1 MQRDELLFED
11 LLDEHLT
18 RDLVRR
24 DWLLEQV
31 KDLLNAPRVRF
42 IVLEGVAGTGK
53 STFLASLARE
63 PGINP
68 RYFIRRDSVAPLSSG
83 DGRAFLVRVGHQIA
97 VLRPELMDLDLA
109 VSATME
115 VEQADDLIGVEIG
128 RLVVSS
134 FRRTAFEIRQSAA
147 EAGQVIAVR
156 IGELIDDLSRTSLAD
171 LTRQA
176 LIEPAARLAA
186 ADQSASIVLLIDG
199 LDEIG
204 AATGWT
210 SGKDSIA
217 DWLTDCAEL
226 PENLR
231 VVVTTRPLPLKQF
244 YLRQQ
249 NRYARISLDGHRRQ
263 IEDEIAE
270 YAASVLAQ
278 AGITEHPPGLDRE
291 VARKADNVFLYAALW
306 AKTVPDLLDPQSLPD
321 GLEDLYEYLV
331 GQARRASGRRVPGK
345 RAGDSRWKA
354 YYHPLLATLAIAFT
368 PLPPQSLARYLG
380 FPANSP
386 DFLATV
392 LEDLGPILRV
402 DHDRVRFCHGSLV
415 DFLTAPS
422 RHEYWSVQSSTNHL
436 RLAHN
441 LLGLYGH
448 DWASCEDV
456 YALTYTARH
465 LIASLEEGAPEALD
479 PLVGLLGGLPF
490 GQAKARHAEVG
501 FGSLVTDYIAA
512 WSVAPDARDE
522 LARGLA
528 RVVISLEAHDQ
539 LGDTLGYRTDGKELH
554 EQVLTLLGDEELLRE
569 HAAPD
574 RQQVLALVAA
584 HWESARIRRLGGA
597 ANLERAGEIL
607 RRLVSADVS
616 GDDGPGNLSAIFY
629 DFAYLEFLLG
639 NAEAA
644 RSWFHRSIE
653 VDERRGNTKGRYIT
667 TSALRRLEF
676 HLGELTPDAYRT
688 FLDEAEAYFSGLGP
702 DAQGERWIMTLTF
715 HRLELAIATNDPA
728 LADTQLA
735 ALEDNAWLR
744 NYSRT
749 DDRAKDDL
757 ITIARARTE
766 LARRNWTEAIP
777 LFEQRLGEDLDG
789 DPDHREEMARDLY
802 EYARALVGADR
813 PDDAQRVLA
822 LASDLPDGTGAW
834 LWKPRIRALQATL
847 E

>member
-1 MQRDELLFED
+1 MHRDELLFED

-24 DWLLEQV
+24 DWLLAQV
-31 KDLLNAPRVRF
+31 KDLLDAPRVRF

-97 VLRPELMDLDLA
+97 VLRPELMDLDLN
-109 VSATME
+109 VTATME
-115 VEQADDLIGVEIG
+115 VEQADDLIGVEIR

-134 FRRTAFEIRQSAA
+134 FRRTAFAIRQSAA
-147 EAGQVIAVR
+147 KAGQVIAVR

-176 LIEPAARLAA
+176 LIEPAARLAE
-186 ADQSASIVLLIDG
+186 ADRSASIVLLIDG

-204 AATGWT
+204 AATGWA
-210 SGKDSIA
+210 GGEDSIV

-270 YAASVLAQ
+270 YAASVLAR
-278 AGITEHPPGLDRE
+278 AGITGRPGLDRE

-306 AKTVPDLLDPQSLPD
+306 ASTVPDLLDPQSLPD
-321 GLEDLYEYLV
+321 GLDDLYEYLV
-331 GQARRASGRRVPGK
+331 GQARRASGRRVPGE

-354 YYHPLLATLAIAFT
+354 YYQPLLATLAIAFT
-368 PLPPQSLARYLG
+368 PLPPRSLARYLG
-380 FPANSP
+380 FPADSP
-386 DFLATV
+386 DLLTAV

-402 DHDRVRFCHGSLV
+402 DQDRVRFCHGSLA
-415 DFLTAPS
+415 DFLTAES
-422 RHEYWSVQSSTNHL
+422 GHEYWSVQPSTNHL
-436 RLAHN
+436 QLARN

-456 YALTYTARH
+456 YALTNTARH
-465 LIASLEEGAPEALD
+465 LVTALEEGVPEALD

-490 GQAKARHAEVG
+490 GRAKAQHAEVG

-512 WSVAPDARDE
+512 CAVAPNLRDE

-539 LGDTLGYRTDGKELH
+539 LGDTLGYRADGNELH
-554 EQVLTLLGDEELLRE
+554 ERVLTLLGDEELLGE
-569 HAAPD
+569 HASPG
-574 RQQVLALVAA
+574 RQQALALVAA
-584 HWESARIRRLGGA
+584 HRESARIRRLGGA
-597 ANLERAGEIL
+597 ANLARAGEIL

-616 GDDGPGNLSAIFY
+616 GDEEPGNLSAMFY

-653 VDERRGNTKGRYIT
+653 VDERRGNAKGRYIT
-667 TSALRRLEF
+667 TSALRRLEY
-676 HLGELTPDAYRT
+676 HLGELTPDAYRA

-715 HRLELAIATNDPA
+715 HRLELAIATDDPA
-728 LADTQLA
+728 LAGLQLA

-744 NYSRT
+744 DHGRT

-766 LARRNWTEAIP
+766 LARRNWTDAIP

-813 PDDAQRVLA
+813 PDDARRVLA
-822 LASDLPDGTGAW
+822 MAAELPDGTGAW
-834 LWKPRIRALQATL
+834 LWKPHIRALQASL

>member
-1 MQRDELLFED
+1 MQGDELLFED

-18 RDLVRR
+18 GDLVQR
-24 DWLLEQV
+24 DWLLAQV
-31 KDLLNAPRVRF
+31 KDLVDAPRIRF

-53 STFLASLARE
+53 TTFLASLARE

-68 RYFIRRDSVAPLSSG
+68 RYFIRRDSIAPLSSG

-115 VEQADDLIGVEIG
+115 VEQADDLIGVDIG

-147 EAGQVIAVR
+147 RAGQVIAVR

-186 ADQSASIVLLIDG
+186 ADRSASIVLLIDG

-204 AATGWT
+204 AATGW
-210 SGKDSIA
+210 SGGEDSIV

-270 YAASVLAQ
+270 YAASVLAR
-278 AGITEHPPGLDRE
+278 AGITARPGLERE

-321 GLEDLYEYLV
+321 GLDDLYEYLV

-345 RAGDSRWKA
+345 RAEDSRWKA
-354 YYHPLLATLAIAFT
+354 YYQPLLATLAIAFT

-380 FPANSP
+380 FPANSQG
-386 DFLATV
+386 FLAAV

-402 DHDRVRFCHGSLV
+402 DHDRVRFCHGSLA
-415 DFLTAPS
+415 DFLTTPS
-422 RHEYWSVQSSTNHL
+422 RHEYWSVQPSANHL
-436 RLAHN
+436 QLARS

-465 LIASLEEGAPEALD
+465 LVAALEEGVPEALD

-512 WSVAPDARDE
+512 WTLAPDLRDE

-528 RVVISLEAHDQ
+528 RVVITLEAHDQ
-539 LGDTLGYRTDGKELH
+539 LRDTLGYRTDGKDLH
-554 EQVLTLLGDEELLRE
+554 ERVVTLLGDEELLRE
-569 HAAPD
+569 HAAPN
-574 RQQVLALVAA
+574 RQQALALVAA
-584 HWESARIRRLGGA
+584 HSESARIRRLGGA
-597 ANLERAGEIL
+597 ANLQRAGEIL
-607 RRLVSADVS
+607 RRLVSAD
-616 GDDGPGNLSAIFY
+616 GFGGKEPGNLSAIYY

-639 NAEAA
+639 NPEAA

-667 TSALRRLEF
+667 TSALRRLEY
-676 HLGELTPDAYRT
+676 HLGELSHGAYRA

-715 HRLELAIATNDPA
+715 HRLELAVATDDLA
-728 LADTQLA
+728 LAETQLA
-735 ALEDNAWLR
+735 ALEDNTWLR
-744 NYSRT
+744 DYTRT
-749 DDRAKDDL
+749 DNRAKNDL

-766 LARRNWTEAIP
+766 LARRNWTQAIS

-813 PDDAQRVLA
+813 PHDARRVLA
-822 LASDLPDGTGAW
+822 LASDLPDGTGSW
-834 LWKPRIRALQATL
+834 LWKPRIHALQDTL

>member
-1 MQRDELLFED
+1 MIRRDELLFED

-18 RDLVRR
+18 GDLVRR
-24 DWLLEQV
+24 DWLLGRV
-31 KDLLNAPRVRF
+31 KELLDAPRIRF

-68 RYFIRRDSVAPLSSG
+68 RYFIRRDSIAPLSSG

-186 ADQSASIVLLIDG
+186 ADRSAAIVLLIDG

-204 AATGWT
+204 VATGWA
-210 SGKDSIA
+210 GGEDSII

-244 YLRQQ
+244 YRRQQ
-249 NRYARISLDGHRRQ
+249 NRYARISLDGHRQQ
-263 IEDEIAE
+263 IEDEIAA
-270 YAASVLAQ
+270 YAASVLAR
-278 AGITEHPPGLDRE
+278 AGITGRPGLDRE

-321 GLEDLYEYLV
+321 GLDDLYEYLV
-331 GQARRASGRRVPGK
+331 DQARRASGRRVPGK
-345 RAGDSRWKA
+345 RAGDSQWKA
-354 YYHPLLATLAIAFT
+354 YYQPLLATLAIAFT
-368 PLPPQSLARYLG
+368 PLPPQSLAGYLG
-380 FPANSP
+380 FPASSP
-386 DFLATV
+386 DILAAA

-402 DHDRVRFCHGSLV
+402 DHNRVRFCHGSLA
-415 DFLTAPS
+415 DFLTTPS
-422 RHEYWSVQSSTNHL
+422 RYEYWSVQPSTKHL
-436 RLAHN
+436 QLARN
-441 LLGLYGH
+441 LIGLYGH

-465 LIASLEEGAPEALD
+465 LVAALEEGVREALD
-479 PLVGLLGGLPF
+479 PLAGLLGGMSF
-490 GQAKARHAEVG
+490 GRAKARHAEVG
-501 FGSLVTDYIAA
+501 FGSLVTDHIAA
-512 WSVAPDARDE
+512 WTVAPERRND

-528 RVVISLEAHDQ
+528 RVAISLEAHDQ
-539 LGDTLGYRTDGKELH
+539 LRDTLGYRTDGKELH
-554 EQVLTLLGDEELLRE
+554 KLVLTLLGDEELLRE

-574 RQQVLALVAA
+574 RQQALALVAA
-584 HWESARIRRLGGA
+584 HSESTRIRRLGGA

-616 GDDGPGNLSAIFY
+616 GDEEPGNLSAIFY

-639 NAEAA
+639 DAEAA
-644 RSWFHRSIE
+644 CSWFHRSIE
-653 VDERRGNTKGRYIT
+653 VDERRGNTKGLYIT
-667 TSALRRLEF
+667 KSALRRLEF
-676 HLGELTPDAYRT
+676 HLGELTPDAYRA

-715 HRLELAIATNDPA
+715 HRLELALATNDPA
-728 LADTQLA
+728 VADAQLA
-735 ALEDNAWLR
+735 ALEDNTWLR
-744 NYSRT
+744 DYGRT

-757 ITIARARTE
+757 ITLARARTK
-766 LARRNWTEAIP
+766 LARQDWTEAVS

-802 EYARALVGADR
+802 EYATALVGAGR

-822 LASDLPDGTGAW
+822 LASNLPDGTGAW
-834 LWKPRIRALQATL
+834 LWKPRIRALQDAL

>member
-1 MQRDELLFED
+1 MRRDELLFEY

-18 RDLVRR
+18 GDLVPR
-24 DWLLEQV
+24 DWLLGRV
-31 KDLLNAPRVRF
+31 KELLGTPRVRF
-42 IVLEGVAGTGK
+42 IVLEGGAGTGK
-53 STFLASLARE
+53 STFLASLVRE
-63 PGINP
+63 PGIKP
-68 RYFIRRDSVAPLSSG
+68 RYFIRRDSIAPLSSG

-97 VLRPELMDLDLA
+97 VLGPELMDLDLA

-115 VEQADDLIGVEIG
+115 VGQADDLIGVEIG

-134 FRRTAFEIRQSAA
+134 FRRTAFEVRQSAA
-147 EAGQVIAVR
+147 KAGHVIAVR

-176 LIEPAARLAA
+176 LIEPAVRLAA
-186 ADQSASIVLLIDG
+186 ADPSASIVLLIDG

-210 SGKDSIA
+210 GGEDSII

-231 VVVTTRPLPLKQF
+231 VVVTTRPLPLEQF
-244 YLRQQ
+244 YRRQQ
-249 NRYARISLDGHRRQ
+249 DRFERISLGDHRQQ
-263 IEDEIAE
+263 IEDDIAE
-270 YAASVLAQ
+270 YAAFVLAQ
-278 AGITEHPPGLDRE
+278 AGITGRPGLDRE
-291 VARKADNVFLYAALW
+291 VARKADDVFLYAALW
-306 AKTVPDLLDPQSLPD
+306 ARTVPDLLDPQSLPD
-321 GLEDLYEYLV
+321 GLDDLYEYLV

-354 YYHPLLATLAIAFT
+354 YYQPLLATLAIAFT
-368 PLPPQSLARYLG
+368 PLPPQNLARYLG
-380 FPANSP
+380 FPKGSP
-386 DFLATV
+386 EFLAAV
-392 LEDLGPILRV
+392 LEDLGPVLRV
-402 DHDRVRFCHGSLV
+402 DHGQVRFCHGSLA
-415 DFLTAPS
+415 DFLTTPS
-422 RHEYWSVQSSTNHL
+422 RHEYWSVQPSTNHL
-436 RLAHN
+436 ELARS
-441 LLGLYGH
+441 LIGLYSH

-465 LIASLEEGAPEALD
+465 LVAALEEDIPEALD
-479 PLVGLLGGLPF
+479 PLVGLLGDVPF
-490 GQAKARHAEVG
+490 GRAKARHAEVG
-501 FGSLVTDYIAA
+501 FGSLVTDHIAA
-512 WSVAPDARDE
+512 WTVAPDRREE

-528 RVVISLEAHDQ
+528 RVVITLEAHDQ
-539 LGDTLGYRTDGKELH
+539 LHDTLGYRTDGRELH
-554 EQVLTLLGDEELLRE
+554 ELVLTLLGDEDLLRE

-574 RQQVLALVAA
+574 RQQALALVAA
-584 HWESARIRRLGGA
+584 HSESARIRRLGGA

-607 RRLVSADVS
+607 RRLVSAEIS
-616 GDDGPGNLSAIFY
+616 GDEEPDNLPVIFY

-639 NAEAA
+639 DAEAA

-653 VDERRGNTKGRYIT
+653 VDERRGNTKGLYIT

-676 HLGELTPDAYRT
+676 HLGELTPDAYRA
-688 FLDEAEAYFSGLGP
+688 FLDEAEAFFSGLGP

-715 HRLELAIATNDPA
+715 HRLELALATDDPA
-728 LADTQLA
+728 LADAQLA
-735 ALEDNAWLR
+735 ALEDNTWLR
-744 NYSRT
+744 NYGRT

-766 LARRNWTEAIP
+766 LARKNWTEAIA

-802 EYARALVGADR
+802 GHATALVGAGR
-813 PDDAQRVLA
+813 PDDARRVLA

-834 LWKPRIRALQATL
+834 LWKPRIRALQDTL

>member
-18 RDLVRR
+18 GDLIRRR
-24 DWLLEQV
+24 DWLLDQV
-31 KDLLNAPRVRF
+31 KDLLDTPRIRF

-68 RYFIRRDSVAPLSSG
+68 RYFIRRDSIAPLSSG

-115 VEQADDLIGVEIG
+115 VEQADDLIGVDIG

-134 FRRTAFEIRQSAA
+134 FRRTAFEVRQSAA
-147 EAGQVIAVR
+147 KAGQVIAVR

-186 ADQSASIVLLIDG
+186 ADRSASIVLLIDG

-210 SGKDSIA
+210 GGEDSII

-231 VVVTTRPLPLKQF
+231 VVVTTRPMPLGQF
-244 YLRQQ
+244 YRRQQ
-249 NRYARISLDGHRRQ
+249 NRYERISLDGHRRQ
-263 IEDEIAE
+263 IEDEITE
-270 YAASVLAQ
+270 YAESVLAQ
-278 AGITEHPPGLDRE
+278 AGITGRPGLDRE

-321 GLEDLYEYLV
+321 GLDDLYEYLV

-354 YYHPLLATLAIAFT
+354 YYQPLLATLAIAFT

-380 FPANSP
+380 FPTSSP
-386 DFLATV
+386 DFLTAV
-392 LEDLGPILRV
+392 LDDLGPILRV
-402 DHDRVRFCHGSLV
+402 DHDRVRFCHGSLA
-415 DFLTAPS
+415 DFLTTAS
-422 RHEYWSVQSSTNHL
+422 RHEYWSVQPSTNHL
-436 RLAHN
+436 QLAQN

-465 LIASLEEGAPEALD
+465 LVTALEEDVPEALD
-479 PLVGLLGGLPF
+479 PLMGLLGDLPF
-490 GQAKARHAEVG
+490 GRAKAQHTEVG
-501 FGSLVTDYIAA
+501 FGSLTTDYIAA
-512 WSVAPDARDE
+512 WTVAPDMRDE

-528 RVVISLEAHDQ
+528 RIVISLEAHDQ
-539 LGDTLGYRTDGKELH
+539 LGDTLGYRADGKELY
-554 EQVLTLLGDEELLRE
+554 EQVLTLLSDEEMLRE

-574 RQQVLALVAA
+574 RQQALALVAA
-584 HWESARIRRLGGA
+584 HRESARIRRLGGA

-607 RRLVSADVS
+607 RRLVSVDVS
-616 GDDGPGNLSAIFY
+616 GDEEPGNLSAIFY

-644 RSWFHRSIE
+644 RSWFHRSIA

-667 TSALRRLEF
+667 TSALRRLEY
-676 HLGELTPDAYRT
+676 HLGELTPDAYRA

-715 HRLELAIATNDPA
+715 HRLELAIATDDSA
-728 LADTQLA
+728 LADAQLA

-744 NYSRT
+744 DYSRT
-749 DDRAKDDL
+749 DDRTKNDL

-766 LARRNWTEAIP
+766 LARRNWTQAIP
-777 LFEQRLGEDLDG
+777 LFEQRLGEDLNG

-802 EYARALVGADR
+802 EYARALAGADR
-813 PDDAQRVLA
+813 PEDAQRVLT
-822 LASDLPDGTGAW
+822 LASGLPDSTGAW
-834 LWKPRIRALQATL
+834 LWKPHIHALQATL